1 MLSGLRDHAGTA
13 GRIGRSG
20 GGELNFQGSQQSGQS
35 DAQQSSFFASGNS
48 NLVIGEDLN
57 LVSGI
62 IGAGNNNNL
71 QVAGNIN
78 ASANVN
84 TNIDDTFGGSL
95 SVSANQQGEDSGA
108 GGGGSLDVNVNLNEA
123 NNVGAQSL
131 IVGGNNNNIQVGG
144 DANLIDTQV
153 IGTNGNVQ
161 IDGNLIVA
169 TTQSTTSNFGLELGL
184 EASGSSAS
192 EGGDGEEGSG
202 GIKFGL
208 DLGDSAT
215 TGAQAGFTF
224 SNNLDLTT
232 GGDTSL
238 TNSQIIA
245 GNNANINVGG
255 ELTITAVQDTENQL
269 GIGFEAGGGGED
281 GSANQ
286 GSFGVDFNLVD
297 SNLNAAQSGITAGG
311 TLALTTG
318 GDTTLTGAVVQGG
331 TVDANIGGDLT
342 VTTLQEDEFSLAL
355 NLEAGGSSE
364 GSGSGNFGAGIDLT
378 DRTETT
384 TVAGILATN
393 GNADVTVAG
402 DTTLTGASIT
412 AQGGEVNLDTQS
424 LTVTDLASSS
434 LSLSA
439 GIGGGIDASS
449 IDGEDTEALEVLGA
463 AQEAGDNAPGL
474 NFELSSSSG
483 TTTGGVGDGA
493 TAAGTEGA
501 PTASEAA
508 SAVLSS
514 LQQQIAAANKPAGS
528 GASQGV
534 SAEEL
539 TTKLGTLQ
547 ASASTTAFEAQQ
559 AAADIFNEGDPAS
572 AEALE
577 GLSPNQAV
585 LMLQAARV
593 WLTPDQQAQI
603 DIAIQQIVTGT
614 EPATATGED
623 DS

>member
-1 MLSGLRDHAGTA
+1 MAHGL
-13 GRIGRSG
+13 
-20 GGELNFQGSQQSGQS
+20 
-35 DAQQSSFFASGNS
+35 
-48 NLVIGEDLN
+48 
-57 LVSGI
+57 
-62 IGAGNNNNL
+62 
-71 QVAGNIN
+71 
-78 ASANVN
+78 
-84 TNIDDTFGGSL
+84 
-95 SVSANQQGEDSGA
+95 
-108 GGGGSLDVNVNLNEA
+108 
-123 NNVGAQSL
+123 
-131 IVGGNNNNIQVGG
+131 
-144 DANLIDTQV
+144 
-153 IGTNGNVQ
+153 
-161 IDGNLIVA
+161 
-169 TTQSTTSNFGLELGL
+169 
-184 EASGSSAS
+184 
-192 EGGDGEEGSG
+192 
-202 GIKFGL
+202 
-208 DLGDSAT
+208 SAT
-215 TGAQAGFTF
+215 KYA
-224 SNNLDLTT
+224 
-232 GGDTSL
+232 
-238 TNSQIIA
+238 
-245 GNNANINVGG
+245 
-255 ELTITAVQDTENQL
+255 E
-269 GIGFEAGGGGED
+269 
-281 GSANQ
+281 
-286 GSFGVDFNLVD
+286 
-297 SNLNAAQSGITAGG
+297 
-311 TLALTTG
+311 
-318 GDTTLTGAVVQGG
+318 
-331 TVDANIGGDLT
+331 
-342 VTTLQEDEFSLAL
+342 L

-364 GSGSGNFGAGIDLT
+364 GPGSGNFGAGIDLT

-463 AQEAGDNAPGL
+463 AQEAGDNAPSL

-493 TAAGTEGA
+493 TVAGAEGA

-514 LQQQIAAANKPAGS
+514 LQQQIAAANEPGGS
-528 GASQGV
+528 AAPQGV

-539 TTKLGTLQ
+539 TAKLGTLQ

-603 DIAIQQIVTGT
+603 DIAIQQIITGT
-614 EPATATGED
+614 EPAATTGED

>member
-1 MLSGLRDHAGTA
+1 M
-13 GRIGRSG
+13 
-20 GGELNFQGSQQSGQS
+20 
-35 DAQQSSFFASGNS
+35 
-48 NLVIGEDLN
+48 
-57 LVSGI
+57 
-62 IGAGNNNNL
+62 
-71 QVAGNIN
+71 
-78 ASANVN
+78 
-84 TNIDDTFGGSL
+84 
-95 SVSANQQGEDSGA
+95 
-108 GGGGSLDVNVNLNEA
+108 
-123 NNVGAQSL
+123 
-131 IVGGNNNNIQVGG
+131 
-144 DANLIDTQV
+144 
-153 IGTNGNVQ
+153 
-161 IDGNLIVA
+161 A

-202 GIKFGL
+202 GIEFGL
-208 DLGDSAT
+208 EIGDSAT

-224 SNNLDLTT
+224 ANNLDLTT
-232 GGDTSL
+232 GGDASL

-269 GIGFEAGGGGED
+269 GIGFEAGGGGEE

-286 GSFGVDFNLVD
+286 GNFGVDFNLVD

-311 TLALTTG
+311 NLALTTG

-449 IDGEDTEALEVLGA
+449 IDGEDTETLEVLGA
-463 AQEAGDNAPGL
+463 AQEAGDNAPSL

-514 LQQQIAAANKPAGS
+514 LQQQIAAANEPSGS
-528 GASQGV
+528 SAPQGV

-539 TTKLGTLQ
+539 TAKLGTLQ

-603 DIAIQQIVTGT
+603 DIAIQQIITGT
-614 EPATATGED
+614 EPAATTGED